1 MEPMS
6 VEPPYLL
13 AAQAGTVVRRLY
25 RRVLEGEADT
35 PADLVRT
42 IGALRRLADDLAHL
56 LPGLQDQLED
66 QLLSGQVGSPDAAGE
81 AWDKVA
87 GVGFALAQARAGGL
101 LMAEEL
107 GASQRMLG
115 ELTAR

>member
-6 VEPPYLL
+6 AEPPYLL

-25 RRVLEGEADT
+25 RRVREGGADS
-35 PADLVRT
+35 PADLFRT
-42 IGALRRLADDLAHL
+42 LGALRQLTDDLAHV
-56 LPGLQDQLED
+56 LPGLQDQLEE
-66 QLLSGQVGSPDAAGE
+66 QLLSGELGSAEAAGE

-87 GVGFALAQARAGGL
+87 DVGRALVQARAGGL

-107 GASQRMLG
+107 RTSQRMLG